1 MTQPDT
7 NRTRKRVV
15 QISFVVEDL
24 YESVQAFLD
33 LYGIGPWSLFE
44 HYPMKDLRYRGST
57 TAMDF
62 SLAVAFS
69 GSMMFELIQQN
80 DDTPSAYRDMVAAR
94 GYGFHHLAISS
105 YDYERDLARY
115 RQLGFEIANDGS
127 APPDHGGGRAAY
139 VDTTSRLP
147 GMVELMEIVPDLTV
161 ALNELEAIA
170 ANWDGM
176 DPIRVHKFC

>member
-1 MTQPDT
+1 
-7 NRTRKRVV
+7 
-15 QISFVVEDL
+15 
-24 YESVQAFLD
+24 
-33 LYGIGPWSLFE
+33 
-44 HYPMKDLRYRGST
+44 
-57 TAMDF
+57 
-62 SLAVAFS
+62 
-69 GSMMFELIQQN
+69 
-80 DDTPSAYRDMVAAR
+80 MVAAR